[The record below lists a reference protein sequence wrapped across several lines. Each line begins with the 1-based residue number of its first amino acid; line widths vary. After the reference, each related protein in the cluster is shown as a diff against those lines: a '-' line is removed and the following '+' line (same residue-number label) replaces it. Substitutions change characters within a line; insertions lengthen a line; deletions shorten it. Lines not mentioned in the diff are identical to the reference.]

1 MIFGGLLAHAQ
12 QQVHL
17 KLTGHYLNIPIGRQA
32 RMKLLELRVG
42 GKLSREIPVQLAE
55 DSVDYW
61 IFVDVSEFKGQ
72 TISLGGTV
80 SERALKRIYQEDRI
94 NGADTLYAEG
104 NRPQFHFTVKRGWS
118 NDINGPIWYN
128 GQYHLFWQSFP
139 YGLIW
144 NTGFMDWGHAVSKD
158 LVHWEELD
166 PALRPDSLGSPWS
179 GTAVVDKNNDGGWGA
194 GALVLYYACFDRIS
208 EQEVQCIAYS
218 NDGGKTFQHY
228 SGNPVINSD
237 WELGTTS
244 TRDPKV
250 FWYAPGKV
258 WVMVLFEKDGMSFFN
273 SGDMRHWTRTSHVT
287 GLWECP
293 DFFELPVDGDSTKP
307 KWVLHGG
314 SSEYMIGSF
323 DGGRFV
329 PETGK
334 LPYAEGKNA
343 RGEDILYAAESFE
356 NMPDGRRVQ
365 MAWGRVVHPGM
376 PFTQMMLFPTEFRLK
391 TTAQGIRLQARP
403 IGEINSLHKTAHHV
417 DGASLAQANL
427 GLAAIPPGPLHIKM
441 TFALPHG
448 NVLRLR
454 YQGNTLVELT
464 SRELVAGGSAS
475 ESLEILIDKTVAEI
489 FLNDGERYIVK
500 QLEPATNNKGLEFDG
515 TDYGASIQSL
525 DVYEMRSVW
534 K

>member
-1 MIFGGLLAHAQ
+1 
-12 QQVHL
+12 
-17 KLTGHYLNIPIGRQA
+17 
-32 RMKLLELRVG
+32 
-42 GKLSREIPVQLAE
+42 
-55 DSVDYW
+55 
-61 IFVDVSEFKGQ
+61 
-72 TISLGGTV
+72 
-80 SERALKRIYQEDRI
+80 
-94 NGADTLYAEG
+94 
-104 NRPQFHFTVKRGWS
+104 
-118 NDINGPIWYN
+118 
-128 GQYHLFWQSFP
+128 
-139 YGLIW
+139 
-144 NTGFMDWGHAVSKD
+144 
-158 LVHWEELD
+158 
-166 PALRPDSLGSPWS
+166 
-179 GTAVVDKNNDGGWGA
+179 
-194 GALVLYYACFDRIS
+194 
-208 EQEVQCIAYS
+208 
-218 NDGGKTFQHY
+218 
-228 SGNPVINSD
+228 
-237 WELGTTS
+237 
-244 TRDPKV
+244 
-250 FWYAPGKV
+250 
-258 WVMVLFEKDGMSFFN
+258 
-273 SGDMRHWTRTSHVT
+273 
-287 GLWECP
+287 
-293 DFFELPVDGDSTKP
+293 
-307 KWVLHGG
+307 
-314 SSEYMIGSF
+314 
-323 DGGRFV
+323 
-329 PETGK
+329 
-334 LPYAEGKNA
+334 
-343 RGEDILYAAESFE
+343 
-356 NMPDGRRVQ
+356 MPDGRRVQ